1 MAAVKSEFVSMRT
14 EMHIYA
20 VLQHSAK
27 QVTHRLANV
36 VEVMAYASSYGDSL
50 GRISAE
56 IQLPMTA
63 QQLS

>member
-1 MAAVKSEFVSMRT
+1 MAAVRSEFVSVLT

-36 VEVMAYASSYGDSL
+36 VEVMALDSSYGDSL
-50 GRISAE
+50 GGISAG
-56 IQLPMTA
+56 IQPPMTA
-63 QQLS
+63 QQLL